1 MTTPGSDRDDRLVSG
16 RFLLIVAAGLAY
28 FLALGVVLPVVPQY
42 VEDELGGGSL
52 AIGIAVGA
60 LFVGAVLLRPYV
72 GRLGDRTGRRLLIV
86 FGAAIVAV
94 SVFLYGAVESL
105 PFLVGARVL
114 TGLGE
119 AAFFVGAATMIT
131 DLAPESRRGEAIS
144 YWSVAVYGGLAFG
157 PVIGE
162 AALERGYGAV
172 WITAG
177 LLATLATAL
186 SCFTREVE
194 RPTSDEDLGKEPI
207 VNRAAIGPGAVLFSG
222 LIALAAFSAFVPL
235 YADDVGLDSPDVVFL
250 LYGCFVL
257 VVRIFGA
264 RIPDSLGGR
273 VAGAS
278 ALLCTAAGM
287 AIMAAWS
294 TTPGLL
300 LGTVFLA
307 AGASLLYPALLL
319 LALGAAPETQRGS
332 VVGTFS
338 SFFDLSQG
346 LGSLIVGSVAA
357 LTSFQGAFA
366 AGSVFAFIGFGG
378 LWFHSTRVRR
388 RARMDEAGALAAEHP
403 GP

>member
-1 MTTPGSDRDDRLVSG
+1 VTTPGSDRDDRLVSG

-278 ALLCTAAGM
+278 ALLCTATGM

-366 AGSVFAFIGFGG
+366 AGSFFAFIGFVG